1 MQINASG
8 IILNNL
14 ILDGCK
20 VPIASG
26 GNFLNA
32 FLGDDNS
39 IDNIYL
45 KGNRFAFNQ
54 TTAYA
59 ASRLFNLSGSTG
71 SGENK
76 VVYNRNLSADV
87 SIINNVFYST
97 MTNDYS
103 INGNILVL
111 TTDGTDGIYS
121 EKILSQ

>member
-1 MQINASG
+1 M
-8 IILNNL
+8 
-14 ILDGCK
+14 
-20 VPIASG
+20 
-26 GNFLNA
+26 NA
-32 FLGDDNS
+32 FKGDDNS
-39 IDNIYL
+39 ISNIYL